1 MTCSSST
8 LCLLREGG
16 DVIRPLSP
24 STVALINLCC
34 SPSPHPAALADVT
47 SRPQTDPAPPHQ
59 LAMDALPSSGVAAG
73 MGRECSDMSS
83 LKVTQ

>member
-1 MTCSSST
+1 MT
-8 LCLLREGG
+8 
-16 DVIRPLSP
+16 PLYE
-24 STVALINLCC
+24 C
-34 SPSPHPAALADVT
+34 SPSHPVALADVT

-59 LAMDALPSSGVAAG
+59 LARASLPSGGVAAG